1 MNLIVILGI
10 FFLNIYVNIYFLN
23 GLIIGEIFNIIF
35 KDVLIIFVSYVF
47 VIWGLIYL
55 GLISFGIY

>member
-1 MNLIVILGI
+1 M
-10 FFLNIYVNIYFLN
+10 
-23 GLIIGEIFNIIF
+23 IGEIFNIIF